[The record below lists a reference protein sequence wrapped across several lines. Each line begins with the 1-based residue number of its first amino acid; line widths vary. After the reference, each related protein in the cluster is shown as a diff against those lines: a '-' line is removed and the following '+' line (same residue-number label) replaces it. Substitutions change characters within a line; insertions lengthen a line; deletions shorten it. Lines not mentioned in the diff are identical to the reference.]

1 MSKTSSINIFPQ
13 LTKQLSDHAAHHDP
27 TLKRFPVTSIPR
39 SWIFPA
45 WLGIFYVCW
54 LGIVLAS
61 DLLTVIGEHWGIA
74 AAMAPGSYVAGS
86 TPMGGGTVGFPVL
99 VLLFDQSGAIGRDFA
114 FAIQS
119 IGMVSASIYILTRP
133 SEMTGEAKQD
143 NGHTTSRQFG
153 SLLDETP
160 TRAGSQ
166 TFESKTT
173 LKGKAALESDSALD
187 WGLIRPA
194 LIGSLIS
201 TPLGV
206 TFLAPRLPDLS
217 VKLIFAVIWASFGL
231 MHLIKIREFV
241 SYSGQSSRWLTHR
254 GRSGRAVG
262 LLGGLIS
269 SITGVGIDMLL
280 YATMVLMFQSDLKIS
295 TPSSVIVMAFTSV
308 VGIASTLALSWL
320 SPGRFSIDPEVFQ
333 CWIAAAPVV
342 ALGAPIGAWAVQ
354 RLPKVPTLVLIS
366 ILCLIQFVWTLLE
379 EQVSPAGSLTAIA
392 SVLLMNLAFH
402 TLYRLGRPSPTT
414 VETQLK
420 SA

>member
-1 MSKTSSINIFPQ
+1 M
-13 LTKQLSDHAAHHDP
+13 
-27 TLKRFPVTSIPR
+27 
-39 SWIFPA
+39 
-45 WLGIFYVCW
+45 
-54 LGIVLAS
+54 LAG
-61 DLLTVIGEHWGIA
+61 DLFLVIGEHWGIA
-74 AAMAPGSYVAGS
+74 AAMAAGSYVAGS

-133 SEMTGEAKQD
+133 CGVTCKSISAK
-143 NGHTTSRQFG
+143 GHTGSSQCG
-153 SLLDETP
+153 SLLDPKTTSEGKKT
-160 TRAGSQ
+160 TRAANKPARDGNP
-166 TFESKTT
+166 
-173 LKGKAALESDSALD
+173 ALD

-194 LIGSLIS
+194 LIGSLVS

-231 MHLIKIREFV
+231 MHLVKIREFV
-241 SYSGQSSRWLTHR
+241 SYSGQSSRWLVHR
-254 GRSGRAVG
+254 GRIGLAVG

-308 VGIASTLALSWL
+308 VGIASTLTLSGWM
-320 SPGRFSIDPEVFQ
+320 PGRFSIDPEVFQ

-354 RLPKVPTLVLIS
+354 KLPRVPTLVLIS
-366 ILCLIQFVWTLLE
+366 ILCLVQFAWTLLE
-379 EQVSPAGSLTAIA
+379 EQVGTAACVTAIA

>member
-1 MSKTSSINIFPQ
+1 
-13 LTKQLSDHAAHHDP
+13 
-27 TLKRFPVTSIPR
+27 LKRFLVSSIPH
-39 SWIFPA
+39 SLIFPIWLA
-45 WLGIFYVCW
+45 IFYATWLGIA
-54 LGIVLAS
+54 LAG
-61 DLLTVIGEHWGIA
+61 DLLKVIGENWGIA
-74 AAMAPGSYVAGS
+74 VAMAVGSYVAGS

-133 SEMTGEAKQD
+133 ADTSTRNKDRDNQTKSTVGGSAGECNPA
-143 NGHTTSRQFG
+143 
-153 SLLDETP
+153 LDGNP
-160 TRAGSQ
+160 T
-166 TFESKTT
+166 
-173 LKGKAALESDSALD
+173 LDGKPTLESNSALD
-187 WGLIRPA
+187 WGFIRPA
-194 LIGSLIS
+194 LVGSLIS

-206 TFLAPRLPDLS
+206 SFLAPQLPDLS

-231 MHLIKIREFV
+231 MHLVKIREFV
-241 SYSGQSSRWLTHR
+241 SYSGQSSRWLVHR
-254 GRSGRAVG
+254 GRIGFAVG

-280 YATMVLMFQSDLKIS
+280 YATMVLMFRSDLKIS

-308 VGIASTLALSWL
+308 VGIASTLALSWI
-320 SPGRFSIDPEVFQ
+320 SPGQFSIASEVFQ

-342 ALGAPIGAWAVQ
+342 ALGAPVGAWAVQ
-354 RLPKVPTLVLIS
+354 RLPRVPTLVLIS
-366 ILCLIQFVWTLLE
+366 ILCLIQFLWTLLE

-392 SVLLMNLAFH
+392 SVLLMNFAFH
-402 TLYRLGRPSPTT
+402 SLYRLGRPSLTD

>member
-1 MSKTSSINIFPQ
+1 M
-13 LTKQLSDHAAHHDP
+13 
-27 TLKRFPVTSIPR
+27 
-39 SWIFPA
+39 
-45 WLGIFYVCW
+45 
-54 LGIVLAS
+54 
-61 DLLTVIGEHWGIA
+61 IGEHWGIA
-74 AAMAPGSYVAGS
+74 AAMAAGSYVAGS

-133 SEMTGEAKQD
+133 CGVIGKSILKE
-143 NGHTTSRQFG
+143 GHTRSSQRE
-153 SLLDETP
+153 SLLD
-160 TRAGSQ
+160 Q
-166 TFESKTT
+166 KTT
-173 LKGKAALESDSALD
+173 SSGNKPTLDGNPALD

-231 MHLIKIREFV
+231 MHLVKIREFV
-241 SYSGQSSRWLTHR
+241 SYSGQSSRWLVHR
-254 GRSGRAVG
+254 GRIGLAVG

-308 VGIASTLALSWL
+308 VGIASTLTLSGWM
-320 SPGRFSIDPEVFQ
+320 PGRFSIDPEVFQ

-354 RLPKVPTLVLIS
+354 KLPRVPTLVLIS
-366 ILCLIQFVWTLLE
+366 ILCLVQFVWTLLE
-379 EQVSPAGSLTAIA
+379 EQVGAAACVTAIA

-402 TLYRLGRPSPTT
+402 ALYRLGRPSPTT